1 MRSVTFRVPGKP
13 QGKARARTFKDA
25 HTGMAKSITPE
36 KTVLYEN
43 FIKERY
49 LERSGE
55 MCLESGTPVA
65 LRVAARF
72 RPPKSASKK
81 RRQAMLEGCEL
92 PLKKP
97 DADNILKVVADALNG
112 IAYQDDKQIVLAEAR
127 KAYSEMEGL
136 YITVEEYI
144 EGK

>member
-1 MRSVTFRVPGKP
+1 
-13 QGKARARTFKDA
+13 
-25 HTGMAKSITPE
+25 
-36 KTVLYEN
+36 
-43 FIKERY
+43 
-49 LERSGE
+49 
-55 MCLESGTPVA
+55 
-65 LRVAARF
+65 
-72 RPPKSASKK
+72 
-81 RRQAMLEGCEL
+81 MLEGCEL